1 MSGTKLHSELETHSA
16 KRYCL
21 NCRTDRSLSHHAVQ
35 CVLPDQPDVR
45 PAPAILMWTA
55 PRVNCQMQP
64 ASRYAVTLGYGLRH
78 SARQIGRRPG
88 IGRSVPA
95 YRCLPAFHS
104 IGGCSFCLI
113 DIPFR
118 TDGDL
123 SGQGPQVD
131 PSGPLRSNDRAW
143 GAAFG
148 TASGACTSGPWH
160 APITAS
166 TIFVI

>member
-1 MSGTKLHSELETHSA
+1 
-16 KRYCL
+16 
-21 NCRTDRSLSHHAVQ
+21 
-35 CVLPDQPDVR
+35 
-45 PAPAILMWTA
+45 MWTA

-104 IGGCSFCLI
+104 IGGCSFGLI

-118 TDGDL
+118 MDDDL
-123 SGQGPQVD
+123 FGQGGQVD
-131 PSGPLRSNDRAW
+131 PSGPLRSNGRAW
-143 GAAFG
+143 GTAFG
-148 TASGACTSGPWH
+148 TASGTRTLGSWH
-160 APITAS
+160 APIAAS
-166 TIFVI
+166 AIFVTDGIWRRQIEPRRTWRTTARQGVSCDKRRPCQSP